1 MGMPAEW
8 VMIGEPIARNST
20 TSYRRSMGECLVVR
34 GTTSGMRTGVNGKIS
49 WTRADG
55 PPQSLDIWR
64 FMCTMNG
71 QSGNRNRRL
80 RLQLKLKYQPT
91 ADQIDAV
98 YRVPLHPETALPSI

>member
-1 MGMPAEW
+1 MQIPAAYGH
-8 VMIGEPIARNST
+8 MKSGCSQIA
-20 TSYRRSMGECLVVR
+20 
-34 GTTSGMRTGVNGKIS
+34 SGYYFPDLLASKLSLACACIS